1 MQDKNKIIT
10 LINKIWMDIYPSYV
24 VDANTS
30 VIIHSLR
37 NTLSNLDKGDEYN
50 LGYLHTLL
58 QCIKYSISP
67 KSSMHHKLP
76 VYLKELD
83 RMGKKT
89 FTDWLKLCKNE
100 I

>member
-1 MQDKNKIIT
+1 MQDKNQIIT
-10 LINKIWMDIYPSYV
+10 LINKIWMDIYPSYL

-30 VIIHSLR
+30 VVIRSLK
-37 NTLSNLDKGDEYN
+37 NTLTNLDKGDEYN
-50 LGYLHTLL
+50 LGYLHSLL

-67 KSSMHHKLP
+67 KSSTHHNLP
-76 VYLKELD
+76 GYLNQLD

-100 I
+100 T